1 MENKDITYLKNNCL
15 LNLIRNNLHCLRSTL
30 KFPNDIMIFYGIYVQ
45 VIDNI
50 SWNLVFALFRP
61 FLKLN

>member
-1 MENKDITYLKNNCL
+1 M
-15 LNLIRNNLHCLRSTL
+15 L

-61 FLKLN
+61 FLKLNWNIFCIVLE